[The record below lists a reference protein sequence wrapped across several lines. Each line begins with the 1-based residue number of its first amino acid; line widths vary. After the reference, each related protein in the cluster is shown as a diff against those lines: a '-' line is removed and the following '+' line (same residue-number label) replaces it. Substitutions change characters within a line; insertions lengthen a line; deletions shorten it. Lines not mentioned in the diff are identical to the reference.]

1 MDEHVLNLH
10 LKSGRV
16 ARARATQHTR
26 SHLSRRTG
34 RPLNQQGILLPR

>member
-16 ARARATQHTR
+16 ARATQHTR